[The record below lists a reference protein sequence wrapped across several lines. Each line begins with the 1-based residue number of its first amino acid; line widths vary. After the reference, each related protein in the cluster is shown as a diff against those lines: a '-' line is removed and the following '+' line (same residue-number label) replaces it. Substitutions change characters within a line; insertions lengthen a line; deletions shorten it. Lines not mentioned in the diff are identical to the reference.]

1 MSTVQFYERN
11 ERIRDYLS
19 LVHPIAKRYS
29 YKSGCDCDDLIQ
41 VGCLGLIQ
49 ASQRFSQIQADSF
62 SVFAKLHIRG
72 AILHYLRDKTSLV
85 RLPRQVEERALK
97 LRNKSEHVLSP
108 DDQIIQ
114 QQYKYK
120 TKWVELNEECLQDH
134 KFCWKTIEMSEQYAH
149 IQLALKTLTQ
159 DEQDI
164 VRLVVVEGASLRTA
178 GKNLGV
184 SAMTIQRRLKRALAR
199 LRDLLKSDQSA

>member
-1 MSTVQFYERN
+1 MSTVQCYERN

-19 LVHPIAKRYS
+19 LVRPIAKRFS

-49 ASQRFSQIQADSF
+49 ASHRFNQTQAGLF
-62 SVFAKLHIRG
+62 NIFAKLHIRD
-72 AILHYLRDKTSLV
+72 AILYYLRGSSDLV

-97 LRNKSEHVLSP
+97 LRDKSEQVLSP
-108 DDQIIQ
+108 DDQIVK

-120 TKWVELNEECLQDH
+120 IKWVELNKRYLPDR
-134 KFCWKTIEMSEQYAH
+134 KFCWKAIERSEQYEQ
-149 IQLALKTLTQ
+149 IQLALKSLTQ
-159 DEQDI
+159 NEQDI

-178 GKNLGV
+178 GKKLGV
-184 SAMTIQRRLKRALAR
+184 SAMTIQRRLKRALAA
-199 LRDLLKSDQSA
+199 LRDLLNSDQSA